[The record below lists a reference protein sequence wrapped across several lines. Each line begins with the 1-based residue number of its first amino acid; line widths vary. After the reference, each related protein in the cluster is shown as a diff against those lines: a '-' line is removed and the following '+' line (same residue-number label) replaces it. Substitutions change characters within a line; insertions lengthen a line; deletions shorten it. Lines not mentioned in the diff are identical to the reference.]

1 MASRPAF
8 APGAGS
14 DKLWGMTS
22 VTVRAQALNGKFLG
36 KAVCST
42 PAPTLVVMLNG
53 QQVATGTFTTGN
65 SGTVTPT
72 DSGGVTQ
79 NPIVVTVTTG
89 AYHAGTY
96 YLEPSDNP
104 PPDSL
109 TTVDLPLTAESQT
122 FDFIVTAYNSDQGL
136 PRSETV
142 VSLPMALNTGDVP
155 EAGVVVPIP
164 GLRITNASAVTNG
177 TGTVVTASVAM
188 MCGCMITPLT
198 ADPTEPYWPE
208 SEFTVTAEALG
219 STAQMT
225 CIGNSVFTATLAAVP
240 PNTEVLIGARQNTI
254 PENQNTVSLTTPNVP
269 APAVTS

>member
-1 MASRPAF
+1 MKWAIKDHSD
-8 APGAGS
+8 S
-14 DKLWGMTS
+14 DKLSCMTS

-42 PAPTLVVMLNG
+42 PAPTLAVMLNG
-53 QQVATGTFTTGN
+53 EQVATGTFTIGN
-65 SGTVTPT
+65 SGTVTST
-72 DSGGVTQ
+72 DSGVTP

-89 AYHAGTY
+89 DYHSGTY

-109 TTVDLPLTAESQT
+109 TTVDLPLTGESQM

-136 PRSETV
+136 PQSQTV
-142 VSLPMALNTGDVP
+142 VSFPMALNTGNVP
-155 EAGVVVPIP
+155 EVGVVVPIP

-198 ADPTEPYWPE
+198 ADPKEPYWPE
-208 SEFTVTAEALG
+208 SEFTVAAEALG
-219 STAQMT
+219 SAANMT
-225 CIGNSVFTATLAAVP
+225 CIGNSVFTVTLAPVP
-240 PNTEVLIGARQNTI
+240 PNTEVYIGARQNTI
-254 PENQNTVSLTTPNVP
+254 PENQNSVIVTTPDVL
-269 APAVTS
+269 AG